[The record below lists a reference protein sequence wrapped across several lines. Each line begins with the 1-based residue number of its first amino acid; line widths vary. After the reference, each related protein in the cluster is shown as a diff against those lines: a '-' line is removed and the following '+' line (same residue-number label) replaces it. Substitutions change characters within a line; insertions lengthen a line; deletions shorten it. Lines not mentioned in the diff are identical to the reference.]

1 MRAARRLWANL
12 ISEKFKPQSHKSL
25 LLRTHCQTS
34 GWSLTAADPFNNI
47 IRTTVE
53 AMAAVLGGT
62 QSLHTNSF
70 DEAVSLPTEFS
81 AHLARNT
88 QLILQEEAMLPK
100 IVDPWGG
107 SYFMESLTAQIEER
121 ARSLLEEIESMG
133 GMAVAVA
140 SGMPKE
146 RIEEAALLKQAA
158 IDSGKITIVGV
169 NKYTQ
174 DNAKTG
180 AVEPLTIDNSAVL
193 AKQIEKLKNVKAGRN
208 QLAVQESLKKL
219 KSAAEK
225 DSNLNLLEVT
235 VEAARNR
242 CTLGEISLA
251 LETVFTRFTPK
262 TSLVTGMYKG
272 HSPSDDPEITKTI
285 EMCKE
290 FAGKHG
296 RRPRIL
302 VAKIGQDGHDRGAK
316 VIASSFADMGFDV
329 EIGPLFQ
336 VSRVVSINMIQCNF
350 AFFLDTRGS
359 STTSRRW
366 RRSHCRNFLINCS
379 SSYPRTRPHKAS
391 KFPQSAA

>member
-12 ISEKFKPQSHKSL
+12 VKEKFNPTSHRSL

-34 GWSLTAADPFNNI
+34 GWSLTALDPYNNI

-70 DEAVSLPTEFS
+70 DEAVSLPTDFS
-81 AHLARNT
+81 SHLARNT

-107 SYFMESLTAQIEER
+107 SYFMESLTSQLEER
-121 ARSLLEEIESMG
+121 ARALIEEIEGMG

-140 SGMPKE
+140 SGMPKQ

-158 IDSGKITIVGV
+158 IDSGTLPIVGV
-169 NKYTQ
+169 NKYKKPSDT
-174 DNAKTG
+174 DEK
-180 AVEPLTIDNSAVL
+180 VEPLRIDNTAVL
-193 AKQIEKLKNVKAGRN
+193 AKQLVKLKNVKESRDSK
-208 QLAVQESLKKL
+208 AVEAVLNHLKQ
-219 KSAAEK
+219 AAISDKE
-225 DSNLNLLEVT
+225 NLLKVV
-235 VEAARNR
+235 VEAARLR
-242 CTLGEISLA
+242 CTVGEISST
-251 LETVFTRFTPK
+251 LESVFTRYQPK
-262 TSLVTGMYKG
+262 SILLTGTYTK
-272 HSPSDDPEITKTI
+272 SNTDQEIAETI
-285 EMCKE
+285 AACDE
-290 FAGKHG
+290 FARKEG

-336 VSRVVSINMIQCNF
+336 VTPTM
-350 AFFLDTRGS
+350 
-359 STTSRRW
+359 
-366 RRSHCRNFLINCS
+366 
-379 SSYPRTRPHKAS
+379 
-391 KFPQSAA
+391 